1 MAPDMHTPSI
11 MSPGNIERL
20 RLPAALVLIAI
31 AAFVLWP
38 RGGAEQASA
47 GPTPL
52 PSVIVGEPGGAV
64 LASPTPSPPPTPI
77 PTATAA
83 ATPAPTPAPTEA
95 PPPPPADGFTAQ
107 VLVCRS
113 ISGSTCNDEVNN
125 LPPNVNTFTALVLF
139 TDATAGDT
147 LTASVAGPGGT
158 LAGSPYALQ
167 GSGDGYFW
175 AQFQAAALPSGDYV
189 VTATR
194 NGQEVAT
201 TGFRKVGG

>member
-1 MAPDMHTPSI
+1 MRDMSRATF
-11 MSPGNIERL
+11 EQL
-20 RLPAALVLIAI
+20 RVPAALILVAI

-47 GPTPL
+47 APSAS

-64 LASPTPSPPPTPI
+64 VPSATPTPAPTPI
-77 PTATAA
+77 PTATPA
-83 ATPAPTPAPTEA
+83 ATPVPTPAPTE
-95 PPPPPADGFTAQ
+95 PPPPPPVDGFTAQ

-113 ISGSTCNDEVNN
+113 ISGSTCNDQVNN

-158 LAGSPYALQ
+158 LTGSPYALQ

-175 AQFQAAALPSGDYV
+175 AEFRPGQLPSGDYV

>member
-1 MAPDMHTPSI
+1 
-11 MSPGNIERL
+11 MSRATFEQL
-20 RLPAALVLIAI
+20 RVPAALVLIAI

-47 GPTPL
+47 DQTPA

-64 LASPTPSPPPTPI
+64 FPSPTPTPPPTPI
-77 PTATAA
+77 PTATPAA
-83 ATPAPTPAPTEA
+83 TPNATPAPTPTATEA
-95 PPPPPADGFTAQ
+95 PPPPADAFTAQ
-107 VLVCRS
+107 VLACRS
-113 ISGSTCNDEVNN
+113 ISGSTCNGQLGN

-139 TDATAGDT
+139 TDANAGDT
-147 LTASVAGPGGT
+147 LNASVAGPGGT

-194 NGQEVAT
+194 NGEEVAT

>member
-1 MAPDMHTPSI
+1 
-11 MSPGNIERL
+11 MSRATFEQL
-20 RLPAALVLIAI
+20 RVPAALILVTI
-31 AAFVLWP
+31 AAFVFWP
-38 RGGAEQASA
+38 RGGAEPAF
-47 GPTPL
+47 GNPTPR

-64 LASPTPSPPPTPI
+64 LPSPTPTSLPTPI
-77 PTATAA
+77 PTATPA

-107 VLVCRS
+107 LLVCRS
-113 ISGSTCNDEVNN
+113 ISGSTCNEQVNN

-147 LTASVAGPGGT
+147 LTASVVGPGGT
-158 LAGSPYALQ
+158 LAGSPYALR

-175 AQFQAAALPSGDYV
+175 TEFRPGQLPSGDYV

-194 NGQEVAT
+194 NGQQVAT
-201 TGFRKVGG
+201 TGFRKVGS